1 MLDRQEDSLTGIDTS
16 KISILEVML
25 KATYGKNSSDYED
38 MKVFE
43 ALKVTRYVHS
53 MYVHCIMCILTG

>member
-1 MLDRQEDSLTGIDTS
+1 
-16 KISILEVML
+16 ML

-43 ALKVTRYVHS
+43 ALKVT
-53 MYVHCIMCILTG
+53 MYVYCMYVNYIMHMLTG